1 MSMDRDLRAQQGL
14 WSGLRRFTKMHELG
28 LSEIV
33 ADELDFAAVASV
45 IFEDNGEWC
54 WAVSWSDG
62 RTFGGAEATRDA
74 AEVEARQAS
83 LP

>member
-1 MSMDRDLRAQQGL
+1 MTDRDRRAQIVL
-14 WSGLRRFTKMHELG
+14 WGGLRRFTEAHAVG
-28 LSEIV
+28 LTKITEEVS
-33 ADELDFAAVASV
+33 ADFSAVASV